1 MTLASAPACTAFP
14 ARLRRCES
22 GVSVVE
28 FALAMPIVIGLLLLL
43 FEIGFVLTGGIFLD
57 AGARSA
63 SRFGITGAIP
73 SGQTR
78 EERVRE
84 IITRSVCPRSIAG
97 SGSGLC
103 FWTTESVPI
112 ESLADGSPLQID
124 MRAYTDPRNVG
135 IPEPYSDLPPENG
148 QFDAGEP
155 YTDVNGNGQW
165 DADMGLS
172 NSGGAE
178 DVVVYDVRMP
188 QALVTPFLRMAMGDE
203 VIWHT
208 SRVVVR
214 NEPF

>member
-1 MTLASAPACTAFP
+1 MNRAGSNLDRAFP
-14 ARLRRCES
+14 QRLWHSES
-22 GVSVVE
+22 GASIVE
-28 FALAMPIVIGLLLLL
+28 FALAMPIIIGLLMLLV
-43 FEIGFVLTGGIFLD
+43 EIGFVLTGGIFLD

-73 SGQTR
+73 PGETR
-78 EERVRE
+78 EERIRE
-84 IITRSVCPRSIAG
+84 IITQSVCPRSIAG

-103 FWTTESVPI
+103 FWTTESIPA
-112 ESLADGSPLQID
+112 ESLVDGSPLQIVTQ
-124 MRAYTDPRNVG
+124 AYTDPRNVG
-135 IPEPYSDLPPENG
+135 VPEPFSDLPPENG

-172 NSGGAE
+172 NMGGSE
-178 DVVVYDVRMP
+178 DVVVYNITMP
-188 QALVTPFLRMAMGDE
+188 QALVTPFMRMAMDDD
-203 VIWHT
+203 VIWHN